1 MRILTNSEQ
10 RQMETLKRELTDM
23 PPDGLELFISIE
35 ERETWLNLLD
45 IIMQANDAMRL
56 EWRRS
61 DNPRSSL
68 KV

>member
-1 MRILTNSEQ
+1 MRLLTPSEQ
-10 RQMETLKRELTDM
+10 RQMETLKRQLTDM
-23 PPDGLELFISIE
+23 PPDGLDIHIPYA

-45 IIMQANDAMRL
+45 IIIQANEALRT

-68 KV
+68 RV

>member
-23 PPDGLELFISIE
+23 PPDGLEIFISYA

-45 IIMQANDAMRL
+45 IIMQANDAMRDK
-56 EWRRS
+56 WNKS
-61 DNPRSSL
+61 DNPRIEL
-68 KV
+68 RA